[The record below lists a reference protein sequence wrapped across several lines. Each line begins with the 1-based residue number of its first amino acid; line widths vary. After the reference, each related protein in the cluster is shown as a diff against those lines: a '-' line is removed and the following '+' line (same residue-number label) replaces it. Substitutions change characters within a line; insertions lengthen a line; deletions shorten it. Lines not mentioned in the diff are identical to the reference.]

1 METAIVEIE
10 TLKSPKHF
18 GEVGGLTK
26 MPHGRSIVAVTNVE
40 LMVLPIYDV
49 LKRLP
54 EAQMRELQRCVEKY
68 DREEEQ
74 RERSIKE
81 LGWGRYKQQLV
92 GERLRMRALG
102 ADADGAGSDDIMT
115 PSAGMGRGRMSGGEG
130 VVPAGM
136 NAAQLKMYGG
146 GIGPGAAR
154 GRAPRASA
162 ASRLRRTTI
171 Q

>member
-54 EAQMRELQRCVEKY
+54 EAQVRHCRMVW
-68 DREEEQ
+68 
-74 RERSIKE
+74 
-81 LGWGRYKQQLV
+81 GWGV
-92 GERLRMRALG
+92 
-102 ADADGAGSDDIMT
+102 
-115 PSAGMGRGRMSGGEG
+115 
-130 VVPAGM
+130 
-136 NAAQLKMYGG
+136 
-146 GIGPGAAR
+146 
-154 GRAPRASA
+154 
-162 ASRLRRTTI
+162 
-171 Q
+171 